1 MAPTHERLVSQQEVG
16 PGLPRKWSVTVA
28 FTIHAS
34 KLTIGTEITQTSK
47 MRKKEEFLRAF
58 EPILA
63 DATQVAYKGSPAD
76 TQNKIRRVVE
86 VWRQR
91 QIFNPAVQQ
100 EVEKRLSG
108 REQRTSA
115 V

>member
-1 MAPTHERLVSQQEVG
+1 
-16 PGLPRKWSVTVA
+16 VA
-28 FTIHAS
+28 VAYRTLDL
-34 KLTIGTEITQTSK
+34 KLIDGQEITQTSK

-63 DATQVAYKGSPAD
+63 DATQVAYKGSPGD

-100 EVEKRLSG
+100 EVEKKLNGMLGQPSRPQKVVL
-108 REQRTSA
+108 T
-115 V
+115 

>member
-1 MAPTHERLVSQQEVG
+1 MVSY
-16 PGLPRKWSVTVA
+16 SD
-28 FTIHAS
+28 IHIPNS
-34 KLTIGTEITQTSK
+34 KLIHITEITQTSK

-63 DATQVAYKGSPAD
+63 EATQTAYKGSPAD

-91 QIFNPAVQQ
+91 QIFSPPTQQ
-100 EVEKRLSG
+100 EVEKRINGMHGHVWDPGVVL
-108 REQRTSA
+108 T
-115 V
+115 

>member
-1 MAPTHERLVSQQEVG
+1 
-16 PGLPRKWSVTVA
+16 
-28 FTIHAS
+28 
-34 KLTIGTEITQTSK
+34 

-63 DATQVAYKGSPAD
+63 DATQVAYKGSPAE

-100 EVEKRLSG
+100 DVEKRINGMLKSNPWVTG
-108 REQRTSA
+108 NC
-115 V
+115 

>member
-1 MAPTHERLVSQQEVG
+1 MRESSPGKKLVLIYLANGEWLWPTRQD
-16 PGLPRKWSVTVA
+16 
-28 FTIHAS
+28 S
-34 KLTIGTEITQTSK
+34 KLIVVTEITQTSK

-63 DATQVAYKGSPAD
+63 EATQAAYKGSPAE

-91 QIFNPAVQQ
+91 QIFSLPTQQ
-100 EVEKRLSG
+100 EVEKRING
-108 REQRTSA
+108 M
-115 V
+115 

>member
-1 MAPTHERLVSQQEVG
+1 
-16 PGLPRKWSVTVA
+16 VTVA
-28 FTIHAS
+28 YEPRDA
-34 KLTIGTEITQTSK
+34 KLTCVTEITQTSK

-86 VWRQR
+86 VWRVR

-100 EVEKRLSG
+100 EVEKKLNGMSG
-108 REQRTSA
+108 LLIGRKRQC
-115 V
+115 

>member
-1 MAPTHERLVSQQEVG
+1 MRESSPSKKLVLIYLANGKHLERRVFG
-16 PGLPRKWSVTVA
+16 
-28 FTIHAS
+28 S

-63 DATQVAYKGSPAD
+63 DATQTAYKGSPPE

-100 EVEKRLSG
+100 EVEKRING
-108 REQRTSA
+108 MCT
-115 V
+115 VCN